1 MIRFRRVQLAG
12 VVLVALAGCAIGA
25 TLRSYDIAPNGLE
38 RTEERLRLALTR
50 ARSDS
55 GVKPREDELS
65 GDALVKALYQ
75 GTFAY
80 YSGRYGE
87 AGDLF
92 DRADQLAEAR
102 YTKSI
107 AQNAL
112 AMMTNDRELDYEP
125 GINERLLMHYYG
137 ALAYWRKSDLE
148 GAAVEARKLAYLLQ
162 KYEADTSERDRTVRH
177 ALRTFAGVVFEAAG
191 ERNDALVS
199 YRNARAVLGER
210 VNTDSIET
218 LPSDGLHGDSADVVL
233 VLEQGFVAFPT
244 PWDLTIPI
252 YKHEWGYVSGEDRF
266 RGGWMS
272 ARMGGR
278 IAAQLGDDGGLW
290 WTGPASTLGY
300 DDRWAGMTAG
310 SAGDVSLMYRS
321 GNRYG
326 YRYDP
331 RWGWAPVRVFSTPER
346 IIKLSVPVYKRPRAL
361 VAPTVE
367 LPAGTAER
375 IATADLSEAEV
386 ADFNR
391 VRTWTY
397 ARAVLRVAVK
407 AVAAEEAEKAVK
419 RSTKDEKKGERLG
432 QLFGFLTSAAGAVLE
447 RADTRSWN
455 LLPQTVTLVRVRV
468 PVSTTDLRLTVPGGL
483 VMLPLPKLKAGRVA
497 LATARVWSRPHEW

>member
-1 MIRFRRVQLAG
+1 MGALKRSWLGG

-38 RTEERLRLALTR
+38 RSEERLRLALTR
-50 ARSDS
+50 ARTDS
-55 GVKPREDELS
+55 GVNPRDDDLS
-65 GDALVKALYQ
+65 GDLLVKALYQ

-92 DRADQLAEAR
+92 DRADQLSEAR

-107 AQNAL
+107 SQNVL

-137 ALAYWRKSDLE
+137 ALAYWRKNDLE

-162 KYEADTSERDRTVRH
+162 KFEADTSGRDRTVRH

-199 YRNARAVLGER
+199 YRNARAILGER

-218 LPSDGLHGDSADVVL
+218 LPSDGLTNDSADVV
-233 VLEQGFVAFPT
+233 VVVEQGFVAFPT

-252 YKHEWGYVSGEDRF
+252 YKHEWGYLSGEDRF

-272 ARMGGR
+272 ARMGNR
-278 IAAQLGDDGGLW
+278 ITAQLGDDGGLW
-290 WTGPASTLGY
+290 YSGPSASLGY

-310 SAGDVSLMYRS
+310 SAGDVNLTYRP
-321 GNRYG
+321 GNQYG

-331 RWGWAPVRVFSTPER
+331 RWGWAPGRVFATPER

-361 VAPTVE
+361 VTPSIET
-367 LPAGTAER
+367 PAGSVER
-375 IATADLSEAEV
+375 IAAADLSEAEV
-386 ADFNR
+386 ADYDR

-397 ARAVLRVAVK
+397 ARAVLRVVVK
-407 AVAAEEAEKAVK
+407 AVAAEEAEKAAK

-432 QLFGFLTSAAGAVLE
+432 QLFGFLASAAGAVLE
-447 RADTRSWN
+447 RADTRNWN
-455 LLPQTVTLVRVRV
+455 LLPQQVTLVRVRV
-468 PVSTTDLRLTVPGGL
+468 PVSTTDLRLSVPGGL
-483 VMLPLPKLKAGRVA
+483 VMLPLAKLKAGRVA
-497 LATARVWSRPHEW
+497 LATARLWSGPAEW